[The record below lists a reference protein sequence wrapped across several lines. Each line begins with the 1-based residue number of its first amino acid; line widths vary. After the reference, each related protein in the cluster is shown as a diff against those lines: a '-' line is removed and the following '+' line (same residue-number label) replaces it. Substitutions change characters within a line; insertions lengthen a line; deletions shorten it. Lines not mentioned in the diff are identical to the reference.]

1 MMINVTSITNFF
13 GSHYG
18 LVVVTRSHS
27 ADSATLPPEPGT
39 AGAALF
45 FLEPVLRGSR
55 AAAARWLFWKRTCEA
70 RTAMNC
76 PLSCF
81 MKILSSSSSE
91 IGVAASSAGVSEA
104 DSSSE

>member
-1 MMINVTSITNFF
+1 MV
-13 GSHYG
+13 G
-18 LVVVTRSHS
+18 RSHS
-27 ADSATLPPEPGT
+27 ADSAALPPELGT

-45 FLEPVLRGSR
+45 LLEPVLRGSR
-55 AAAARWLFWKRTCEA
+55 AAARWLFWKRTCEA

-91 IGVAASSAGVSEA
+91 IGVATSSAGVSEA

>member
-1 MMINVTSITNFF
+1 MEAAAA
-13 GSHYG
+13 
-18 LVVVTRSHS
+18 VVPSHS
-27 ADSATLPPEPGT
+27 LNSGLPEFGT
-39 AGAALF
+39 AGAAFF
-45 FLEPVLRGSR
+45 FLEPVCLGSR
-55 AAAARWLFWKRTCEA
+55 AARWLFWKRTCEA

-81 MKILSSSSSE
+81 MKILSSSSE